1 MAKRRVREDP
11 AVRDILETD
20 VPSVEWVAQEFA
32 RADLSDKRLER
43 RLVKTAEYLAQ
54 SPASPINEACGH

>member
-1 MAKRRVREDP
+1 M
-11 AVRDILETD
+11 RDILETD